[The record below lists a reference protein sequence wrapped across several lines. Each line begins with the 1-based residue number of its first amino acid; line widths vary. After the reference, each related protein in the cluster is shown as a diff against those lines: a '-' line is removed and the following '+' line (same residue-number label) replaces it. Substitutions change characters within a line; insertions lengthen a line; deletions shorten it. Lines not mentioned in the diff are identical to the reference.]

1 MRISDW
7 SSDVCSSDL
16 AEKDP
21 ANGGIFHIVDPDH
34 ITQQE
39 YLAHAAKH
47 FGGKPRITRVPQW
60 LFMTLATA
68 LEALGKVIGRYMP
81 LTRYRVRSL
90 RPLADVDV
98 SRAEAGLGW
107 KLTVRSDEH
116 TAELQSVMRVSYGVF
131 CFKQEEFSPKNRQ
144 SAHPS
149 DH

>member
-16 AEKDP
+16 P

-68 LEALGKVIGRYMP
+68 LEALGKVIGRDMP
-81 LTRYRVRSL
+81 LTSYRVRTL
-90 RPLADVDV
+90 RPLAAVHV
-98 SRAEAGLGW
+98 FRAWPGLGDRRGVVSG
-107 KLTVRSDEH
+107 K
-116 TAELQSVMRVSYGVF
+116 SVVVGLDSGG
-131 CFKQEEFSPKNRQ
+131 
-144 SAHPS
+144 
-149 DH
+149 

>member
-1 MRISDW
+1 MIRRPPISTRTDTLFPDPALFR
-7 SSDVCSSDL
+7 SA

-21 ANGGIFHIVDPDH
+21 ANGGIFHIGDPDH

-60 LFMTLATA
+60 LCMTLATA
-68 LEALGKVIGRYMP
+68 LEALGKVIGRDMP
-81 LTRYRVRSL
+81 LTRYRIRSL

-107 KLTVRSDEH
+107 KPAVGLRERSEELTS
-116 TAELQSVMRVSYGVF
+116 ELQSLMR
-131 CFKQEEFSPKNRQ
+131 
-144 SAHPS
+144 
-149 DH
+149 